1 VTGERD
7 RQSAASIR
15 ARLLTRAKQESEEF
29 QRMLVRYANERLLYR
44 LSRSTHR
51 GAFVLKGASLFALW
65 QTGMP
70 RPTKDVDLLGSGTPS
85 PERLRQVF
93 VEILSLEVE
102 PDGLTFDLASVKAQ
116 AIREDAVYD
125 GVRITFG
132 AQLGTAILA
141 LQVDVG
147 FGDAVSPLPEEIQYP
162 TLLDMPA
169 PMLRAYRREVV
180 VAEKFHAMVLLGLT
194 NSRMKDYFDV
204 AFLAARFPF
213 EGAELAGALQAT
225 FARRETPIPLDL
237 PVGLTDRFAQDA
249 QKRAQW
255 SAFVRRVRGDTQSTL
270 EQVVAQ
276 VRAFVWPAASA
287 GSSFGARWSDG
298 GWLASRSNDR

>member
-1 VTGERD
+1 
-7 RQSAASIR
+7 
-15 ARLLTRAKQESEEF
+15 
-29 QRMLVRYANERLLYR
+29 MLVRYANERFLYR

-51 GAFVLKGASLFALW
+51 AAFVLKGASLFALW

-70 RPTKDVDLLGSGTPS
+70 RPTKDVDLLGSGAPN
-85 PERLRQVF
+85 PARLQQIF
-93 VEILSLEVE
+93 VEVLSLDVE

-116 AIREDAVYD
+116 PIREEAVYD

-147 FGDAVSPLPEEIQYP
+147 FGDAVEPLPEEIRYP

-194 NSRMKDYFDV
+194 NSRMKDYFDI

-213 EGAELAGALQAT
+213 EGAELARALQAT
-225 FARRETPIPLDL
+225 FARRETAVPVEL
-237 PVGLTDRFAQDA
+237 PVGLTDRFAQDS

-255 SAFVRRVRGDTQSTL
+255 SAFVRRVRGETQSTL
-270 EQVVAQ
+270 EQAVAQ
-276 VRAFVWPAASA
+276 VRTFVWPAASA
-287 GSSFGARWSDG
+287 EPSFSARWSDG
-298 GWLASRSNDR
+298 AWAESHPNEARPESS